1 MTFLDGGGNTNLPP
15 KTRQG
20 VTFEISNGSVNRPE
34 REMDD
39 NALPGVTHA
48 PSAEVIN
55 VDDESSLESKS
66 TKKRGRA
73 KK

>member
-1 MTFLDGGGNTNLPP
+1 MTFIDGGGNTNVPP

-20 VTFEISNGSVNRPE
+20 VTFKISNGSVNRPE
-34 REMDD
+34 MEMDD
-39 NALPGVTHA
+39 NALSGVTHA
-48 PSAEVIN
+48 PSAEVID
-55 VDDESSLESKS
+55 VDEESSLESKS

>member
-1 MTFLDGGGNTNLPP
+1 MAYTKKQNGHWFPDIRGNRETDFRLAPNFHNPNLPP

-48 PSAEVIN
+48 PIA
-55 VDDESSLESKS
+55 LK
-66 TKKRGRA
+66 
-73 KK
+73 